1 MSKISSAAVM
11 ALRELTQL
19 PMMDC
24 KRALEQSDGNQ
35 SQAIEFLRKRGSGK
49 LGERMQNPTSEG
61 RIHAAVS
68 EDGRIAAMVE
78 LQCESAP
85 VAKSE
90 TIQQLLNEFVRQ
102 LIEGP
107 GASSPD
113 ELLRQTS
120 SSRPEV
126 SLNELFF
133 DVSNQ
138 IREKLV
144 LSRVVRVTGP
154 AGAYVH
160 HDGKSG
166 VIFQA
171 TGNGAPEVLRD
182 VAMHIAA
189 MRPKVSVQNELP
201 ATVVQEELNSALQEA
216 SALNKPPEI
225 TQKIV
230 AGRMK
235 TFFRDQGVLTEQPF
249 VMNEAKTV
257 GQTLAESGFTPL
269 GFTCWILGVDHE
281 TACKTSNSPGCLP
294 RSE

>member
-24 KRALEQSDGNQ
+24 KRALEQSDGDQ

-61 RIHAAVS
+61 RIQAAVS
-68 EDGRIAAMVE
+68 EDGLIAAMVE

-85 VAKSE
+85 VARSE
-90 TIQQLLNEFVRQ
+90 SIQQMLNEFVRQ
-102 LIEGP
+102 MIEGP

-113 ELLRQTS
+113 ELLQQPS
-120 SSRPEV
+120 PSRPDGA
-126 SLNELFF
+126 LNDLFF

-138 IREKLV
+138 LREKLV

-166 VIFQA
+166 VIIQA
-171 TGNGAPEVLRD
+171 AGEGAREVLRD
-182 VAMHIAA
+182 IAMHIAA

-201 ATVVQEELNSALQEA
+201 DPVVQTEMNSALQEA

-249 VMNEAKTV
+249 VMNEARTV
-257 GQTLAESGFTPL
+257 GEILADSGFVAR
-269 GFTCWILGVDHE
+269 GFTLWILG
-281 TACKTSNSPGCLP
+281 TG
-294 RSE
+294 